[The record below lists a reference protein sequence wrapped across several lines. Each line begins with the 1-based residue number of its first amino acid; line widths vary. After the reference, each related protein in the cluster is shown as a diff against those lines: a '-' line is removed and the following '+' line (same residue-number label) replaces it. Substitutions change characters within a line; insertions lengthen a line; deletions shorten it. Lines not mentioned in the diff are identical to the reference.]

1 MDASKFTTAYFNQFG
16 KGTLPDHLGIIITS
30 VKENEIVAEFTVA
43 QSSGAE
49 RFPAC
54 RQRGHAG

>member
-1 MDASKFTTAYFNQFG
+1 MLANSPPRISTSSARARC
-16 KGTLPDHLGIIITS
+16 PDHLGIIITS